1 MMTAQASFKNKSLA
15 ALLALV
21 TGVFGGHRFYL
32 RGPRDVAA
40 WVHAPLFL
48 LGLLGL
54 WRFVELRMD
63 DALTWALLAVFV
75 AVVIAV
81 VVQTLVIG
89 LTADERWDARWNAGL
104 ERRSANGWGPVLI
117 VIFALFMSVGS
128 LTGGLAYVLQRF
140 FGGS

>member
-1 MMTAQASFKNKSLA
+1 MSDSLAFKDKFVA
-15 ALLALV
+15 ALLALL

-32 RGPRDVAA
+32 RGLRDPWA
-40 WVHAPLFL
+40 WVHGPLFV
-48 LGLLGL
+48 LGLIGV
-54 WRFVELRMD
+54 WRFVLLQRD
-63 DALTWALLAVFV
+63 DALTWALLGLFV

-89 LTADERWDARWNAGL
+89 LTSDEQWDARWNTGST
-104 ERRSANGWGPVLI
+104 RRSANGWGPVLV

-140 FGGS
+140 FGGQ

>member
-1 MMTAQASFKNKSLA
+1 MTAQSPFKNRFTA
-15 ALLALV
+15 ALLALL

-32 RGPRDVAA
+32 RGLQDPWA
-40 WVHAPLFL
+40 WLHGPLFL
-48 LGLLGL
+48 LGLLGV
-54 WRFVELRMD
+54 WRFVAQGLGDR
-63 DALTWALLAVFV
+63 LTWTLLAVFV

-89 LTADERWDARWNAGL
+89 LTSDANWDARWNAGAG
-104 ERRSANGWGPVLI
+104 RQSANGWGPVLI
-117 VIFALFMSVGS
+117 VIFALFMGVGS

>member
-1 MMTAQASFKNKSLA
+1 MPTPAAFKDKFLA
-15 ALLALV
+15 ALLALL

-32 RGPRDVAA
+32 HGWHDRWA
-40 WVHAPLFL
+40 WVHGPLFL
-48 LGLLGL
+48 IGLYGLHRFVQNGQDDTLTWVLLG
-54 WRFVELRMD
+54 
-63 DALTWALLAVFV
+63 VFV

-89 LTADERWDARWNAGL
+89 LTSDEKWDARWNASQN
-104 ERRSANGWGPVLI
+104 RRSANGWGPVLV

>member
-1 MMTAQASFKNKSLA
+1 MMTAQTAFKSKFLA

-21 TGVFGGHRFYL
+21 TGVVGGHRFYL
-32 RGPRDVAA
+32 HGWKDRWA
-40 WVHAPLFL
+40 WLHGPLFIV
-48 LGLLGL
+48 GLLGV
-54 WRFVELRMD
+54 WRFVPQHRD
-63 DALTWALLAVFV
+63 DALTWVLLGVFV

-89 LTADERWDARWNAGL
+89 LTSDERWDARWNQGSA
-104 ERRSANGWGPVLI
+104 RRSANGWGPVLI

-140 FGGS
+140 FGGA

>member
-1 MMTAQASFKNKSLA
+1 MSDSLVFKDKFVA
-15 ALLALV
+15 ALLALL

-32 RGPRDVAA
+32 RGLRDPWA
-40 WVHAPLFL
+40 WVHGPLFV
-48 LGLLGL
+48 LGLIGV
-54 WRFVELRMD
+54 WRFVLLQRD
-63 DALTWALLAVFV
+63 DALTWALLGLFV

-89 LTADERWDARWNAGL
+89 LTSDEQWDARWNAGST
-104 ERRSANGWGPVLI
+104 RRSANGWGPVLV

-140 FGGS
+140 FGGQ

>member
-1 MMTAQASFKNKSLA
+1 
-15 ALLALV
+15 
-21 TGVFGGHRFYL
+21 
-32 RGPRDVAA
+32 
-40 WVHAPLFL
+40 LFL
-48 LGLLGL
+48 LGLLGV
-54 WRFVELRMD
+54 WRFVAHRQD
-63 DALTWALLAVFV
+63 DPLTWALLAVFV

-89 LTADERWDARWNAGL
+89 LTPDAKWDARWNAAAV
-104 ERRSANGWGPVLI
+104 RRSQNGWGPVLI